1 MKKQDYFKGLVLPLV
16 IVGLWYGAS
25 SLGVLNKQLMPDIHS
40 VWNAFVKFMSDGS
53 LYHHTF
59 ISLQRVLL
67 GFGLAAILAVPTGII
82 LGWFPKLQ
90 PWINPMLDFL
100 RQIPPVAWV
109 PLLIMWFGIG
119 EGSKLA
125 VIFYAAY
132 FPIMLNTQLGV
143 SQISRMYWEVASLY
157 KFSLFKTLIKL
168 VIPGSISP
176 VLTGLRLGLG
186 MSWRSLVAAEMIA
199 ASSGLGYFINTARSL
214 VRLDQ
219 MVVGI
224 IVIGVFGLLIDRLFV
239 LIERSLPWNEVKLDK
254 REVSNNGYV
263 GNSTSK

>member
-1 MKKQDYFKGLVLPLV
+1 MKKQKWFKGLVLPLV

-40 VWNAFVKFMSDGS
+40 VWNAFVKFLGDGS
-53 LYHHTF
+53 LYHHTL

-67 GFGLAAILAVPTGII
+67 GFGLAAFLAIPTGLL

-90 PWINPMLDFL
+90 PWINPTLDFL
-100 RQIPPVAWV
+100 RQIPPVAWI

-157 KFSLFKTLIKL
+157 KISLFNTLLKL
-168 VIPGSISP
+168 IIPGSISA

-224 IVIGVFGLLIDRLFV
+224 IIIGIFGLVIDRLFV
-239 LIERSLPWNEVKLDK
+239 LIENSLPWNEAKMHE
-254 REVSNNGYV
+254 RGVSKDDYA
-263 GNSTSK
+263 